1 MIPPMMDPESY
12 TTAEAEREEFHEPT
26 FEAGKKQATYIGD
39 IPMIPKK
46 GRIIVKQNNFVQRGR
61 VIIPDKSQM
70 KPTTGVVVAIG
81 PDVEDG
87 FVRLG
92 EMVVFSQYGGIPLNI
107 VDGEGN
113 ETPFLS
119 LTSDE
124 IAGELI
130 VDPERVKK

>member
-1 MIPPMMDPESY
+1 MEEELEKSEKEVFEQ
-12 TTAEAEREEFHEPT
+12 TGLFREPA
-26 FEAGKKQATYIGD
+26 FEVGVRKAALMGD
-39 IPMIPKK
+39 VPMIPKK
-46 GRIIVKQNNFVQRGR
+46 GRIIVKQNEFVQRGR
-61 VIIPDKSQM
+61 VYIPDRAQV
-70 KPTTGVVVAIG
+70 KPTTGMVVAIG

-119 LTSDE
+119 LTVDE

-130 VDPERVKK
+130 VDPSRLKK